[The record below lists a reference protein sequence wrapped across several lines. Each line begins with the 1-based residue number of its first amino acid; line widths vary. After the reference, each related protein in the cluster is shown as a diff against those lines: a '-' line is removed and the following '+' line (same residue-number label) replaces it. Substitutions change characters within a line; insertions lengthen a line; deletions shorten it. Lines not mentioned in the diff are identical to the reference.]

1 MATKVTD
8 VQHSIPKLEKLTNP
22 ELDAIDKLGR
32 KLHEQADIDLWQSVV
47 SAEHEYKTC
56 ATRFEDLTRWVN
68 ADHRKLEELKS
79 RVEEIQTALKSSCK
93 KTGFEERARALEE
106 RVTVIK
112 PGSIDPDRLYSLD
125 WFISIS
131 AMDPQPPELWPL
143 ITVLRSNDIKLQ
155 ELQSIYDAY
164 SDVLR
169 TATKEENSLR
179 HAIIKQEGVNQLI
192 DLAAQPGAAK
202 KAKVNE

>member
-8 VQHSIPKLEKLTNP
+8 VQPSIPKLEKLTDP
-22 ELDAIDKLGR
+22 QLKAIDKLGR

-56 ATRFEDLTRWVN
+56 AIRFEDLTRWVN
-68 ADHRKLEELKS
+68 ADQGKLEDLKS
-79 RVEEIQTALKSSCK
+79 RVEEIQAALKSSVK

-112 PGSIDPDRLYSLD
+112 PGPIDPGRLYSLD

-143 ITVLRSNDIKLQ
+143 ITVLSNNDIKLQ
-155 ELQSIYDAY
+155 QLEAIYKAY

-169 TATKEENSLR
+169 TETKEENSLR
-179 HAIIKQEGVNQLI
+179 HAIIKQEEVNRLI
-192 DLAAQPGAAK
+192 DVAAPPGAAK
-202 KAKVNE
+202 KARVNE